1 MSYYS
6 SVGIVLSN
14 EDYEKM
20 IKKDNFNKYIKE
32 SRFTSYYTDKKS
44 PYDFYDDMMYMLT
57 RGAKIK
63 NIEYE
68 GVPCK
73 YISLVCVQWH
83 YEYPQVSYIMNYLK
97 QLDLYQ
103 YLRIGEELCDFE
115 ERSKGCDYL
124 GFKREILPYSD
135 DF

>member
-14 EDYEKM
+14 EDYEEM

-68 GVPCK
+68 GISCK
-73 YISLVCVQWH
+73 YISLVFVQWH

-103 YLRIGEELCDFE
+103 YLRIGEELYDFE
-115 ERSKGCDYL
+115 EKSKECDYL